1 LQPTPVDLTLFTVGY
16 QGHTVE
22 TFLDVLMAHGIA
34 HVIDVRQL
42 PFSRKPDFSK
52 KRLTAHLAAVD
63 IAYTHLVELGTPKA
77 LRDEVRHTHDY
88 AAFFE
93 AMDALIAVQPEAV
106 QRALDIA
113 QAQSSALLCFEA
125 SQAECHR
132 LSVARAIEQLADER
146 CVVVHL

>member
-1 LQPTPVDLTLFTVGY
+1 LLPTPGDLTLFTIGY
-16 QGHTVE
+16 QGHTNE

-42 PFSRKPDFSK
+42 PFSRKPDFNK

-63 IAYTHLVELGTPKA
+63 IAYTHLAQLGTPKA

-93 AMDALIAVQPEAV
+93 AMDALVVAQPEAV
-106 QRALDIA
+106 QTALDIA
-113 QAQSSALLCFEA
+113 RVQSSALLCFEA
-125 SQAECHR
+125 NPAECHR
-132 LSVARAIEQLADER
+132 LSVARVIEQLASER